1 MHKGRPAAGRGSP
14 YIFGAMLSLLSALV
28 LAVAPAR
35 DSAHVVLVATTDVH
49 GHVTAWDYVG
59 HRPFAG
65 GLARVA
71 TVVDSL
77 RARYPGQVLVADAG
91 DLLQGDPFATYF
103 ARVAPREPSPV
114 IEAMNLA
121 GYDVATPG
129 NHDFDWG
136 LAPLKQAVIDAR
148 YPYVSGNIFV
158 RASETLLYPP
168 YRVLQ
173 RQGVR
178 IAITGFTTP
187 GVMIWDREQVGSK
200 VRVGPVRAA
209 AAQTLEA
216 MRRDADLA
224 VVLVHSGMDGASS
237 YDTTG
242 IGPEHDAAA
251 LASLGTRPDIV
262 VVGHSHREMRDSVI
276 GGVHFVQPRPF
287 GASVSVVHVDLVREA
302 GRWRI
307 TRIRADLV
315 PTGNVA
321 PSPLLTGRLRAEHDS
336 VVAWMATPI
345 GLALGSMRA
354 DAARAQPTP
363 ILEFVDQVQRR
374 WSGADLSATP
384 AFDLRAGFDPDTIRV
399 SQVLALYPFDNTLRA
414 VRVSGAQ
421 LKSYLEWSARYFH
434 VDPVGRV
441 SVNDSVPGYDYDVVS
456 GAHYEID
463 LRRPVGDRIQ
473 RLAVRGRAVQP
484 ADSFTLALNSHRQTG
499 AGGYDMLRGAPVV
512 YDKGENIPDLLIAE
526 IRRRSPIDPAQYSAQ
541 DWEVMPEQ
549 PARAVRALFGVAE
562 KPPPVGARDTVVLRV
577 LTAGDLH
584 GSILPGAGA
593 LGATMDSL
601 AGECS
606 CGTLR
611 LDSGDAMQGTP
622 LADETAGRAAVEVLN
637 HLGYAAAALGDHD
650 FDWSLDVLRRR
661 AGESRYPWLAANVFD
676 SATGRRPPW
685 AVPYRILPV
694 GGMSVAVIGYI
705 TAETKTVLPPQRTA
719 GLRFGEGELTIHD
732 VLGEVATRK
741 PALTI
746 VLAHAGGAC
755 DSVVCSGEVIRL
767 ADELRGTGVD
777 LIVAGHTHQLWTTR
791 VAGIP
796 ILEAGSRG
804 SAVGVADLVKTP
816 AGGLEFRTRIAPVEE
831 GRVTREPGLT
841 AALETYRRLS
851 DSLDARPIA
860 MIKRPLLRTGAQ
872 FPLGGLLA
880 EARRNL
886 LRADVGLVLNQDI
899 QADLPAGSATYA
911 RLSAVQPDRRNLVRL
926 TLTAVQLRTLL
937 EQVLADSVGPAAHVA
952 GVQVRYDPRRAT
964 GRRVQSVTFQGGRK
978 LRPQERYTLAT
989 DEATAGGLGGYA
1001 MLAGI
1006 PAERGGYLDV
1016 EAVAAFLRRL
1026 PQPIEVSAAAGFLST
1041 RH

>member
-1 MHKGRPAAGRGSP
+1 
-14 YIFGAMLSLLSALV
+14 MLSLLSALV

-59 HRPFAG
+59 QRPFAG

-77 RARYPGQVLVADAG
+77 RARYPGQVLLADAG

-136 LAPLKQAVIDAR
+136 LAPLKQAVGDAR
-148 YPYVSGNIFV
+148 YPYVSANIFV
-158 RASETLLYPP
+158 RASDALLYPP
-168 YRVLQ
+168 YRVLL
-173 RQGVR
+173 REGVR
-178 IAITGFTTP
+178 IAITGLTTP
-187 GVMIWDREQVGSK
+187 GVMVWDREQVGGK
-200 VRVGPVRAA
+200 IRVGPVMAT

-216 MRRDADLA
+216 MRRDADVA
-224 VVLVHSGMDGASS
+224 VVLIHSGMDGPSS

-242 IGPEHDAAA
+242 VGPENDAAA
-251 LASLGTRPDIV
+251 LARLGTRPDVV
-262 VVGHSHREMRDSVI
+262 VVGHTHREMRDSVI
-276 GGVHFVQPRPF
+276 AGVHFVQPRPF
-287 GASVSVVHVDLVREA
+287 GASVSVVHLDLAREA

-315 PTGNVA
+315 PTGTVA

-336 VVAWMATPI
+336 VAAWVATPI
-345 GLALGSMRA
+345 GLALGPMRA
-354 DAARAQPTP
+354 GAARAQPTP
-363 ILEFVDQVQRR
+363 IVEFVNQVQRR
-374 WSGADLSATP
+374 QSRADLSATP

-399 SQVLALYPFDNTLRA
+399 GQVLALYPYENTLRA

-421 LKSYLEWSARYFH
+421 LKAYLEWSARYFQ

-441 SVNDSVPGYDYDVVS
+441 SINDSVPGYNYDVVS
-456 GAHYEID
+456 GARYEID

-473 RLAVRGRAVQP
+473 RLTVRGRAVQP
-484 ADSFTLALNSHRQTG
+484 TDSFTLALNSYRQTG

-512 YDKGENIPDLLIAE
+512 YDKGEDIADLLIAE
-526 IRRRSPIDPAQYSAQ
+526 IRRQSPIDPGRYGAQ
-541 DWEVMPEQ
+541 DWELVPEM

-562 KPPPVGARDTVVLRV
+562 KPPPVGARDTLVLRV

-584 GSILPGAGA
+584 GDILPGAGA
-593 LGATMDSL
+593 LGAVMDSL
-601 AGECS
+601 SAECG

-611 LDSGDAMQGTP
+611 LDAGDAMQGTP

-676 SATGRRPPW
+676 SATGRRPEW
-685 AVPYRILPV
+685 VVPYRILPV

-705 TAETKTVLPPQRTA
+705 TAETKTALPPERTH

-732 VLGEVATRK
+732 VLGEVAARK
-741 PALTI
+741 PSLTI
-746 VLAHAGGAC
+746 LLAHAGGAC
-755 DSVVCSGEVIRL
+755 DSVACTGEIVHL
-767 ADELRGTGVD
+767 ADELRGKGVD
-777 LIVAGHTHQLWTTR
+777 LIVAGHTHRIWTTR
-791 VAGIP
+791 VEGIP

-816 AGGLEFRTRIAPVEE
+816 AGGLELRTRIAPVEAD
-831 GRVTREPGLT
+831 RVTREPGLT

-872 FPLGGLLA
+872 FPLGGLVA

-886 LRADVGLVLNQDI
+886 LRADVGLVPNQDI
-899 QADLPAGSATYA
+899 RADLPAGSATYA
-911 RLSAVQPDRRNLVRL
+911 RLSEVQPDRRNLVRV
-926 TLTAVQLRTLL
+926 TLTGAQLRTVL
-937 EQVLADSVGPAAHVA
+937 EQVLAAGTGPAAHVA
-952 GVQVRYDPRRAT
+952 GIQVRYDPRRPA

-978 LRPQERYTLAT
+978 LRPEERYTLAT
-989 DEATAGGLGGYA
+989 DEATAAGVGGYIT
-1001 MLAGI
+1001 LTDI

-1026 PQPIEVSAAAGFLST
+1026 PQPVEVSDAAAFLST